1 MTRTKFTVKRIHRLS
16 LWLLN
21 RRQNRKIKRLFKI
34 KIILAER
41 KRVDIKKNGDI
52 VKKITVRQKIKYF
65 NDRWARTF

>member
-1 MTRTKFTVKRIHRLS
+1 MTRTKLTVKRIHRLP

-21 RRQNRKIKRLFKI
+21 RRQNLFKI
-34 KIILAER
+34 KILAER

-52 VKKITVRQKIKYF
+52 VKKITVRQKTKYF